1 MRGVKL
7 KQVFKFIL
15 PYLKKYKKLILL
27 LVTINIIISF
37 FNLLFPYLNGYFI
50 NYVIVEK
57 KLSSIFDF
65 LKFYLLISI
74 IYIMLNLVINIFN
87 TYLSTKIGF
96 DLNKN
101 IIAYVQD
108 FSKKEIDKHD
118 LSSLTQRINNDSN
131 ILALFFLSSTYTP
144 IINTILLS
152 GSFMILYSIN
162 RYFFFTLLCLSAI
175 YIVLF
180 YFLKSKIKKA
190 NFLFK
195 TQQSIF
201 FGKLFEQL
209 KYITFLKSNGITGV
223 FIKRLNDSFK
233 KFFSIIMKYQKVCNY
248 LYIVERS
255 FYTLANIFIF
265 GLGGYFII
273 NGNLSIGLFVTASSY
288 FSIILSSS
296 KFFFEYGQRYQ
307 EVLASYQRINDLL
320 AIQQQHNGNTII
332 NSIEQVQINHL
343 MFSYQEKKIFT
354 DLNYTFKKGNIYLLI
369 GKNGIGKSTLI
380 QILLGLYSDDV
391 EDDTILYNNIPISQI
406 NMKELRKKNIS
417 IVNQNC
423 LLIGESVK
431 YNLNFDEYEIKESDV
446 NDIFYNF
453 NLKNKL
459 NNLIGENVDFSGGE
473 IQKIC
478 LSRAFLKNSDLI
490 LLDEPTSA
498 LDFKSKK
505 YLLNE
510 LNRIKKNK
518 IIIISTHDKELFD
531 MNCEKLYL
539 EENI

>member
-1 MRGVKL
+1 MK
-7 KQVFKFIL
+7 KVFKFIF
-15 PYLKKYKKLILL
+15 PYLKEYKKLILL
-27 LVTINIIISF
+27 LISINIIISF

-65 LKFYLLISI
+65 LKFYLLISV
-74 IYIMLNLVINIFN
+74 IYVVLNIFINIFN

-96 DLNKN
+96 DINKN

-108 FSKKEIDKHD
+108 FSKKDIDKHD

-144 IINTILLS
+144 IINTILLL
-152 GSFMILYSIN
+152 GSFVILYSIN
-162 RYFFFTLLCLSAI
+162 QYFFFTLLCLS
-175 YIVLF
+175 IVYMVVF
-180 YFLKSKIKKA
+180 YFLKNKIKKT

-209 KYITFLKSNGITGV
+209 KYVTFLKSNGITDI
-223 FIKRLNDSFK
+223 FIRRLNDSFK
-233 KFFSIIMKYQKVCNY
+233 KFFSIIMNYQKVSNS
-248 LYIVERS
+248 LYVAERS
-255 FYTLANIFIF
+255 FYTLANISIF

-273 NGNLSIGLFVTASSY
+273 NGNLSLGLFVTAGSY

-320 AIQQQHNGNTII
+320 TIQHQHNGNTII
-332 NSIEQVQINHL
+332 DSIKQIQINHL
-343 MFSYQEKKIFT
+343 MFSYQGKKIFT

-380 QILLGLYSDDV
+380 QILLGLYSNDV
-391 EDDTILYNNIPISQI
+391 VDDTILYNNIPISQI
-406 NMKELRKKNIS
+406 NMKELRKRNIS

-423 LLIGESVK
+423 FLVGESVR
-431 YNLNFDEYEIKESDV
+431 YNLSFNEYEIKESDV
-446 NDIFYNF
+446 NKIFNNF

-459 NNLIGENVDFSGGE
+459 DTVISENVDFSGGE

-478 LSRAFLKNSDLI
+478 LSRAFLKNADLI

-510 LNRIKKNK
+510 LSRIKKDK

-531 MNCEKLYL
+531 MDCEKIYL
-539 EENI
+539 EGNV